1 MKKIN
6 NKNTILKLSI
16 LIVILIVSI
25 LSCFIFNS
33 LATELN
39 EKVNVEDIQFLSE
52 ENTNIV
58 DQVGG
63 RSVEKNWPAS
73 HVISKS
79 SFKSEINSHA
89 FTALSSNRAI
99 YCLLHG
105 GRLFNQ
111 GSHSTLVRWHD
122 GNVNIEGEI
131 DDRGNP
137 NHIKYEDHKEATEG
151 GSQKTETHLVYKDPT
166 EFGLSKI
173 QAYAVNFNNDGDA
186 YHNSAQEVI
195 WNMRNSLYR
204 AGSAVQSLQEELK
217 NRNSDPNVN
226 PIKNGDDGCGTKL
239 VESDQYYRI
248 GPFKMTDYAY
258 VVSKDAANY
267 SGKGLKYPEIVGG
280 IVGGKITLD
289 NGKELDFDTQVQIEY
304 EGDID
309 NDRGSS
315 GSSGVDYYRK
325 DNGKKVEIIVELEEN
340 SIVTYYKNSSGKKV
354 KVEIYEKDGKT
365 IMEKADGTKITLELR
380 ETEEKVDYW
389 GSPDSTTY
397 KYPWPNSVFY
407 IKVKRSDCGNA
418 TTLKSMTFDY
428 RETDASGTGLRAEGT
443 YVETNFT
450 IAGEDTGCTT
460 YSANHEYHGKSL
472 TVTNS
477 KGGTHSV
484 QHTHKCTDCSICC
497 TIACCNVHNH
507 HVCKDADGVECNEA
521 DCAVQ
526 GPPPPNCHCA
536 CKGHNIVCNAPLEFK
551 CEHNHIDC
559 KVFNWKGVNT
569 VKKPQPLL
577 GVKEANVTVYRTP
590 FERDVNVRL
599 TTDLQ
604 INKYIVKVDHVGE
617 TINLYNN
624 NTERKRKYSGEPDI
638 KWKKDNTVKVERGDI
653 VTYKID
659 ILNTQNQKVK
669 CKIQDILPEASAN
682 ASFTPKID
690 GEWLEVP
697 ANGKKTI
704 TVTLKPTADTGI
716 HENTAKIVTSNKGL
730 SLPDSPDYNRTVYE
744 SSNPRNNGP
753 VVNIAELNG
762 GILEDK
768 DFYEIKEYNVNIE
781 KYIYDVEHNQSNI
794 GISDIDTTLKATNER
809 MRRNLSE
816 ANKES
821 APVYSEYGDTI
832 TYKIVVHNTT
842 KGTGSGFDVDRAK
855 KPYWNPDKVY
865 VSIKDTLPK
874 KYSNL
879 KVTIDRPVETGNA
892 SHTISE
898 LPVSSTNGGT
908 FTITDLMV
916 PAGKTRT
923 VTVTLTVEEYSK
935 GTIEKNTAEFVG
947 SIKNINRG
955 PRAGSTVANKY
966 CVIKNNA
973 PSSNL
978 ISSDWYKINN
988 YNTFMDKY
996 IYKYDE
1002 KMQKQNNSNGYT
1014 SGGLITNEDGTL
1026 KTSRENTNTT
1036 TSTVSDGNVV
1046 DTIRNHNGKDSYK
1059 KEHPVSAEKTETL
1072 VYALKVSNEATDVTK
1087 EITSG
1092 AKPATQVRTTKV
1104 TDYMEE
1110 GLQFKSVTA
1119 TMYNKDGN
1127 IITRYNEKGEVAVK
1141 VSEPTIVTI
1150 DGKNYNKYEF
1160 TIGNETILNPG
1171 EYIIYYVTT
1180 EIIESNMYLD
1190 ELENRS
1196 ELTTLTNINN
1206 TDTNIREIKNK
1217 DHNENISIQQTS
1229 SDYVRLKD
1237 LVIAGKVWL
1246 DFNRDGY
1253 INDELRTD
1261 ADKAYYNLNNN
1272 AMKRDVV
1279 VRLYS
1284 DNGTLLRT
1292 TKTDENGLYTF
1303 GRDSGFKYYG
1313 TYNHDTGFSKDE
1325 TYQRVDKA
1333 SNKDNN
1339 GNYTNES
1346 KYLNYYIEFE
1356 YDGIIY
1362 KSTEYYSGMDNLN
1375 GDSKS
1380 ADYGKYDINYPI
1392 DSNAAEF
1399 KDVREKFNDT
1409 YEYISYDVAYGTD
1422 LEQKGQTVDPQTG
1435 VVTTATVEDNT
1446 NSSARLS
1453 FDKTGHTSQLMDEPS
1468 RIMTARSFIKN
1479 TTRKDL
1485 VSQSENP
1492 DGWVNNEIKNSSIE
1506 NTNLLWLFKHNENTN
1521 SETPATEYLKYINL
1535 GLELRENVDIALT
1548 KDVYKVK
1555 TTIDGEQ
1562 IEYTLNQNNGLNGDM
1577 PNYDYN
1583 SGNGENGPST
1593 YLNNYICPAPYG
1605 LDLYE
1610 SDYKMRIEQYK
1621 ANAVKA
1627 YKGLNAES
1635 ELNVEVTY
1643 RITVANKAINDDQS
1657 VNGNNVKDTKLGVKV
1672 HEILDLYD
1680 ENFMQIQFNPD
1691 GTIKTGAIPAH
1702 EINSKAK
1709 TNSGNYNEITVKN
1722 KDENGYL
1729 VDAKIAIGEAWYFR
1743 KIEEGSNVAPE
1754 NRYRIDENSKLPL
1767 TYNNE
1772 IGQTVDV
1779 ESKQT
1784 QSKPVYI
1791 QDVNGEY
1798 EKVPLVLRSQSYRDG
1813 KGKYSYKENNDDFSA
1828 DGYNTL
1834 YISGM
1839 GNVLINEGEDLDIY
1853 VKYVLDKEAIEME
1866 NTNEDYEE
1874 TKNTETTSSSSSTTT
1889 GNTLVTTVE
1898 NTIKETSEKKVKI
1911 DRSLKIAERILGVV
1925 SNKNTEVDGT
1935 APNVVARK
1943 DSGRG
1948 LEGIAEVNAYS
1959 VWYADGSEAAL
1970 VDMDSNAGNIGNQ
1983 NSNLIDKLKDEKD
1996 TSTRKTILDTS
2007 KNEKASNY
2015 VSGDEYTYYED
2026 MTYKTGIELT
2036 ADGTEWTKEQ
2046 VNEKWKNKKIKI
2058 ITQKVEDKT
2067 IRELSGMVWD
2077 DTRSESSGV
2086 AGDTQYIGDGIY
2098 DTSIK
2103 KQEQALMNDNI
2114 GVNYKNNKAQEI
2126 LYNLIGRDKNKEL
2139 DEEQD
2144 IKVRNAKAELVEIVE
2159 IPQSTGESHYY
2170 EQVLSNV
2177 TWEQV
2182 QHLRTNAEGEYL
2194 LKGFVPGKYIVRFTY
2209 GDTIKEEDLS
2219 AQEKAF
2225 LGEDT
2230 KYVTSDMQIFNGQDY
2245 KTTQFAYEM
2254 EDYRVTEGKGNN
2266 SQENLATVSD
2276 DAIGT
2281 IDNYATDSSKTPKN
2295 INNDDEVLAALE
2307 RPNLSDARDDE
2318 IRRLDVNNYSE
2329 IMINK
2334 KAEIL
2339 KGLANGT
2346 KLTNSSLGTDNEISV
2361 NYYKNF
2367 ENSEYQSQ
2375 REEALKELTNNT
2387 HMNAETVEFLVKP
2400 EKLTYEQTTSEENIY
2415 HNYIANDSNI
2425 YYDELETIEYKT
2437 TNNRKYKIQN
2447 IDMGIEYRPETA
2459 ISLIK
2464 EIKDIQLVTS
2474 DGNILVDLKLYTKQ
2488 EDNGKIT
2495 HHVDMENSIGAEL
2508 VQFITN
2514 EYEIDPLL
2522 NSILG
2527 EDNSAIGANEEQQ
2540 QGFMYIAVDDDI
2552 LQGCRV
2558 ILQYKFTAQNNSE
2571 IDRIS
2576 ESLNSIRFY
2585 GNTKTQELINSY
2597 QGLKHTEIDSNGN
2610 IIDVVSNILDESNET
2625 DYNKDEYTANNLA
2638 RNMVYYDVYSL
2649 DSDGIEYRNRAKTMT
2664 KLDDDIDQASMK
2676 YDTDGTEGYFG
2687 KYVGYAY
2694 YTGNPDAKRVPRNE
2708 TEAKNLDMIS
2718 ELKFDKIID
2727 YIDTNLEFGQLSQTD
2742 ITQLQNLE
2750 SRATTSTTE
2759 PVGNLITDVVDKN
2772 YTGNQFWSNNSSQS
2786 VSRLSDYLFSLNSPW
2801 GQNVSNPNEETL
2813 ENVLTDL
2820 DGVKYKSLVITTAD
2834 KQSEDD
2840 PNTKNKAFS
2849 KFLKPSIMSEEDS
2862 IANVYLP
2869 VSKLLS
2875 SAEDTNNMVY
2885 ENIAEVIQF
2894 TVLTGRRT
2902 NFATTV
2908 GNADIHEV
2916 YKQTKDEYER
2926 YGSIEFV
2933 TAAYETDT
2941 SATETI
2947 TLAPP
2952 TGLMRNRRVIYETI
2966 DTTKNIVQIVVI
2978 AIAVVVVVM
2987 SITRFTILKIKKKR
3001 YK

>member
-1 MKKIN
+1 
-6 NKNTILKLSI
+6 
-16 LIVILIVSI
+16 
-25 LSCFIFNS
+25 
-33 LATELN
+33 
-39 EKVNVEDIQFLSE
+39 
-52 ENTNIV
+52 
-58 DQVGG
+58 
-63 RSVEKNWPAS
+63 
-73 HVISKS
+73 
-79 SFKSEINSHA
+79 
-89 FTALSSNRAI
+89 
-99 YCLLHG
+99 
-105 GRLFNQ
+105 
-111 GSHSTLVRWHD
+111 
-122 GNVNIEGEI
+122 
-131 DDRGNP
+131 
-137 NHIKYEDHKEATEG
+137 
-151 GSQKTETHLVYKDPT
+151 
-166 EFGLSKI
+166 
-173 QAYAVNFNNDGDA
+173 
-186 YHNSAQEVI
+186 
-195 WNMRNSLYR
+195 
-204 AGSAVQSLQEELK
+204 
-217 NRNSDPNVN
+217 
-226 PIKNGDDGCGTKL
+226 
-239 VESDQYYRI
+239 
-248 GPFKMTDYAY
+248 
-258 VVSKDAANY
+258 
-267 SGKGLKYPEIVGG
+267 
-280 IVGGKITLD
+280 
-289 NGKELDFDTQVQIEY
+289 
-304 EGDID
+304 
-309 NDRGSS
+309 
-315 GSSGVDYYRK
+315 
-325 DNGKKVEIIVELEEN
+325 
-340 SIVTYYKNSSGKKV
+340 
-354 KVEIYEKDGKT
+354 
-365 IMEKADGTKITLELR
+365 
-380 ETEEKVDYW
+380 
-389 GSPDSTTY
+389 
-397 KYPWPNSVFY
+397 
-407 IKVKRSDCGNA
+407 
-418 TTLKSMTFDY
+418 
-428 RETDASGTGLRAEGT
+428 
-443 YVETNFT
+443 
-450 IAGEDTGCTT
+450 
-460 YSANHEYHGKSL
+460 
-472 TVTNS
+472 
-477 KGGTHSV
+477 
-484 QHTHKCTDCSICC
+484 
-497 TIACCNVHNH
+497 
-507 HVCKDADGVECNEA
+507 
-521 DCAVQ
+521 
-526 GPPPPNCHCA
+526 
-536 CKGHNIVCNAPLEFK
+536 
-551 CEHNHIDC
+551 
-559 KVFNWKGVNT
+559 
-569 VKKPQPLL
+569 
-577 GVKEANVTVYRTP
+577 
-590 FERDVNVRL
+590 
-599 TTDLQ
+599 
-604 INKYIVKVDHVGE
+604 
-617 TINLYNN
+617 
-624 NTERKRKYSGEPDI
+624 
-638 KWKKDNTVKVERGDI
+638 
-653 VTYKID
+653 
-659 ILNTQNQKVK
+659 
-669 CKIQDILPEASAN
+669 
-682 ASFTPKID
+682 
-690 GEWLEVP
+690 
-697 ANGKKTI
+697 
-704 TVTLKPTADTGI
+704 
-716 HENTAKIVTSNKGL
+716 
-730 SLPDSPDYNRTVYE
+730 
-744 SSNPRNNGP
+744 
-753 VVNIAELNG
+753 
-762 GILEDK
+762 
-768 DFYEIKEYNVNIE
+768 
-781 KYIYDVEHNQSNI
+781 
-794 GISDIDTTLKATNER
+794 
-809 MRRNLSE
+809 
-816 ANKES
+816 
-821 APVYSEYGDTI
+821 
-832 TYKIVVHNTT
+832 
-842 KGTGSGFDVDRAK
+842 
-855 KPYWNPDKVY
+855 
-865 VSIKDTLPK
+865 
-874 KYSNL
+874 
-879 KVTIDRPVETGNA
+879 
-892 SHTISE
+892 
-898 LPVSSTNGGT
+898 
-908 FTITDLMV
+908 
-916 PAGKTRT
+916 
-923 VTVTLTVEEYSK
+923 
-935 GTIEKNTAEFVG
+935 
-947 SIKNINRG
+947 
-955 PRAGSTVANKY
+955 
-966 CVIKNNA
+966 
-973 PSSNL
+973 
-978 ISSDWYKINN
+978 
-988 YNTFMDKY
+988 
-996 IYKYDE
+996 
-1002 KMQKQNNSNGYT
+1002 
-1014 SGGLITNEDGTL
+1014 
-1026 KTSRENTNTT
+1026 
-1036 TSTVSDGNVV
+1036 
-1046 DTIRNHNGKDSYK
+1046 
-1059 KEHPVSAEKTETL
+1059 
-1072 VYALKVSNEATDVTK
+1072 
-1087 EITSG
+1087 
-1092 AKPATQVRTTKV
+1092 
-1104 TDYMEE
+1104 
-1110 GLQFKSVTA
+1110 
-1119 TMYNKDGN
+1119 
-1127 IITRYNEKGEVAVK
+1127 
-1141 VSEPTIVTI
+1141 
-1150 DGKNYNKYEF
+1150 
-1160 TIGNETILNPG
+1160 
-1171 EYIIYYVTT
+1171 
-1180 EIIESNMYLD
+1180 
-1190 ELENRS
+1190 
-1196 ELTTLTNINN
+1196 
-1206 TDTNIREIKNK
+1206 
-1217 DHNENISIQQTS
+1217 
-1229 SDYVRLKD
+1229 
-1237 LVIAGKVWL
+1237 
-1246 DFNRDGY
+1246 
-1253 INDELRTD
+1253 
-1261 ADKAYYNLNNN
+1261 
-1272 AMKRDVV
+1272 
-1279 VRLYS
+1279 
-1284 DNGTLLRT
+1284 
-1292 TKTDENGLYTF
+1292 
-1303 GRDSGFKYYG
+1303 
-1313 TYNHDTGFSKDE
+1313 
-1325 TYQRVDKA
+1325 
-1333 SNKDNN
+1333 
-1339 GNYTNES
+1339 
-1346 KYLNYYIEFE
+1346 
-1356 YDGIIY
+1356 
-1362 KSTEYYSGMDNLN
+1362 MDNLN

-1422 LEQKGQTVDPQTG
+1422 LEQKGQTLDPQTG

-2597 QGLKHTEIDSNGN
+2597 QGLKHKEIDSNGN